1 MYWNLELKDFYYNN
15 LYLNI
20 TIFKFIMTYNPNS
33 INLFNL
39 NLSDEECIICKESL
53 NKEDIYKLPECCHI
67 YHQIV

>member
-1 MYWNLELKDFYYNN
+1 LYWNLELKDFYYNN
-15 LYLNI
+15 LYLKIIYLNI

-53 NKEDIYKLPECCHI
+53 NKEDIYI
-67 YHQIV
+67 